1 MQRFGQSLHNV
12 AGLVDLTALDRRG
25 SSEGSADCFGQGL
38 RAIDDEEPRHRR
50 VEPALDEIVDECL
63 NGRGIFRCTLGEAE
77 RMLVALCID
86 TECRDQDQ
94 IVVHVNAVDLDHQQ
108 IEAGEIRRH
117 PLLQACRRQCHET
130 AGGGRFRQPSPCG
143 RWNVSCG
150 QPNRPG
156 KLTCRDVDQHL
167 VHGPLAE
174 PVLGNCRLPA
184 RQSLLL
190 ALKAAKPWS
199 FDLDIAAVEAD
210 LPFVFPQ
217 RCARRKGPRHGVDH
231 RSLRIVIHHL
241 AKRFHAELGTTTRA
255 RRHVA
260 IASNFSSRVG
270 SAVNVVSLFMALLSF
285 VD

>member
-1 MQRFGQSLHNV
+1 
-12 AGLVDLTALDRRG
+12 
-25 SSEGSADCFGQGL
+25 
-38 RAIDDEEPRHRR
+38 
-50 VEPALDEIVDECL
+50 
-63 NGRGIFRCTLGEAE
+63 
-77 RMLVALCID
+77 MLVALCID

-143 RWNVSCG
+143 RWNVSGG

-184 RQSLLL
+184 RQSPLL

-210 LPFVFPQ
+210 LALRLSPAVRPPE
-217 RCARRKGPRHGVDH
+217 GPRAWRGPQ
-231 RSLRIVIHHL
+231 
-241 AKRFHAELGTTTRA
+241 
-255 RRHVA
+255 
-260 IASNFSSRVG
+260 IACAS
-270 SAVNVVSLFMALLSF
+270 
-285 VD
+285 